1 MKDKKSNDLILA
13 YLTPDLFGLSK
24 ESLIF
29 EIIWLRYCLDFQDAA
44 YFMKRSKGGKNRVKK
59 PHEEFS
65 SYDNVRVEIFRQILI
80 RASQRLPVTKK
91 HIEQVFDG
99 RDEYSETLIKEIY
112 GLWRKHGFEIVGLLA
127 KNST

>member
-1 MKDKKSNDLILA
+1 MTNHSSKDIILK
-13 YLTPDLFGLSK
+13 YLTPDLFELSK
-24 ESLIF
+24 QSLIF
-29 EIIWLRYCLDFQDAA
+29 EIIWLRYLLDFQSTA

-99 RDEYSETLIKEIY
+99 QDEYSETLIKEIY

>member
-1 MKDKKSNDLILA
+1 MTNHPSKDMIVE
-13 YLTPDLFGLSK
+13 YLTPDLFELSK

-29 EIIWLRYCLDFQDAA
+29 EIIWLRYLFDFQSTA

-59 PHEEFS
+59 PYEEFS

-80 RASQRLPVTKK
+80 RTSQGLPVTKK
-91 HIEQVFDG
+91 HIEQVFNG

-112 GLWRKHGFEIVGLLA
+112 GLWRKRGFEIVGLLA

>member
-1 MKDKKSNDLILA
+1 MTNHSSKDMIVK
-13 YLTPDLFGLSK
+13 YLTSDLFELSK

-29 EIIWLRYCLDFQDAA
+29 EIIWLRYLVDFQSTA

-80 RASQRLPVTKK
+80 RASQGLPVTKK
-91 HIEQVFDG
+91 HIEQVFNG
-99 RDEYSETLIKEIY
+99 RDEYSETLIKEVY
-112 GLWRKHGFEIVGLLA
+112 GLWRKRGFEIVGLLA
-127 KNST
+127 KSST

>member
-1 MKDKKSNDLILA
+1 MTNHTSKDMIEK
-13 YLTPDLFGLSK
+13 YLKPELFELPK

-29 EIIWLRYCLDFQDAA
+29 EIIWLRYLLDFQSTA

-80 RASQRLPVTKK
+80 RTSQGLPVTKK
-91 HIEQVFDG
+91 HLEQVFEG
-99 RDEYSETLIKEIY
+99 RDEFSETLIKEIY
-112 GLWRKHGFEIVGLLA
+112 GLWRKRGIEIVELLA